1 MEERWIKNGIR
12 GRGDLPPMAGNWSG
26 PAIILGCGRCLYAEA
41 ARYVDIADIIAINY
55 TGILCPY
62 NKRHLVS
69 LHPEE
74 ILHLKELLRFNNRW
88 QIDHLFTHST
98 TGAEVNWDFDDPEI
112 GNGTSALFATLIA
125 VVLGY
130 NPVILAGVPLDNTGN
145 FYHPPEYM
153 INYWENGSSHDKWLE
168 YRPLLLNR
176 VFSLSGFTREIL
188 GEPPGCKSAII
199 TSSLTN

>member
-26 PAIILGCGRCLYAEA
+26 PALVIGCGRCLYDDLVRYPYEA
-41 ARYVDIADIIAINY
+41 HIIAVNWA
-55 TGILCPY
+55 GFLFPY

-74 ILHLKELLRFNNRW
+74 LDHYLYLAKFSRW
-88 QIDHLFTHST
+88 QVDHIFTHSIKD
-98 TGAEVNWDFDDPEI
+98 AEVVWDFDDPEI

-130 NPVILAGVPLDNTGN
+130 NPVILAGVPLDGTGN
-145 FYHPPEYM
+145 FYHPPGYV
-153 INYWENGSSHDKWLE
+153 INSWENGSSHDKWLE
-168 YRPLLLNR
+168 YRPLLMNR
-176 VFSLSGFTREIL
+176 VFSLSGFTREFL
-188 GEPPGCKSAII
+188 GEPRGCESATI